1 MARTYTPERLDD
13 MTLTPDELSKFNYYC
28 FVEWGVNLETARR
41 IFRSGQKVRE
51 RSTRVNK
58 KRYQRR
64 KQQATAEKA
73 GPSSPSSTDSETK
86 QRLIATAQRIR
97 KALTPPTSPPRTP
110 TFVDVTPPDTPTP
123 PDSYPP
129 TPSPGVI
136 PRIVPTGM
144 GTSDYITK

>member
-13 MTLTPDELSKFNYYC
+13 MTLTSDELSKFNYYC

-41 IFRSGQKVRE
+41 IFHSGLKVRE

-58 KRYQRR
+58 KRYQKR

-73 GPSSPSSTDSETK
+73 LGSPSSTDSETK
-86 QRLIATAQRIR
+86 QRLIDTARRIR
-97 KALTPPTSPPRTP
+97 KALTPPTSPPKTP
-110 TFVDVTPPDTPTP
+110 TFVDVTPPDTPAP